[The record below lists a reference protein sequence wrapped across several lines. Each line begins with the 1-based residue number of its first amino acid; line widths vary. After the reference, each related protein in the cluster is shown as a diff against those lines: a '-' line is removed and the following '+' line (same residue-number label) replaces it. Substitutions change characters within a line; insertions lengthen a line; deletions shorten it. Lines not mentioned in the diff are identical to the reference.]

1 MTDIDFASSGGRLE
15 AFDDGHTP
23 ENLPQD
29 MDTPPQLVHYPRFL
43 ARPPAVHVFY
53 DALPECVVDALY
65 EKTLQTQQE
74 SQTPW
79 GTYVTME
86 ELNDSSNNIN
96 DDPVVQ
102 ATAHYLDL
110 ALGKKDPSVC
120 HGHADA
126 DAQDETSS
134 SAPHNHNSNSNPL
147 WTTEDLQH
155 VHGVAVW
162 ALAAQPG
169 SEVPYHLD
177 YAEQV
182 RYQTNIIVPPLLAGT
197 LQCTRDPIHGG
208 AFQVSLEG
216 LDHYQTHGYKAKKA
230 PVVVDNL
237 ISVTY
242 RYNQL
247 LCHAGHLPHASSR
260 IQSIQGNQQ
269 SWRVIVGFNVFGH
282 DIGPMVQKAPEHS
295 DAFRRQVQVQRKVQQ
310 MITQKKNL
318 DLQSI
323 QNNKPLSKLLVLA
336 KRERIKQKFRA
347 ARIELQE
354 RLPTLL
360 PATVQHLM
368 YTLGSTDTGYWPAP
382 VDVQVYLHHQ
392 VLDGSLRVVLVVVGD
407 ESSTSTPPPCTTSKP
422 KDLISPLATLALAK
436 EKS

>member
-1 MTDIDFASSGGRLE
+1 MTDIDFASSGGKLE

-29 MDTPPQLVHYPRFL
+29 TPHQIVHYPQFL
-43 ARPPAVHVFY
+43 DRPPSVHVFY
-53 DALPECVVDALY
+53 DALPEALVDALY
-65 EKTLQTQQE
+65 EKTFQTQQE

-86 ELNDSSNNIN
+86 QVNNYRIDPTTN
-96 DDPVVQ
+96 DDPAVQ
-102 ATAHYLDL
+102 ATANYLDL
-110 ALGKKDPSVC
+110 ALGKKEPSVC
-120 HGHADA
+120 HCLAK
-126 DAQDETSS
+126 DETTT
-134 SAPHNHNSNSNPL
+134 SAPHNNPL

-169 SEVPYHLD
+169 SQVPYHMD

-197 LQCTRDPIHGG
+197 LHCTRDPIHGG

-216 LDHYQTHGYKAKKA
+216 LDHYQAHGYKAKKV
-230 PVVVDNL
+230 PVDVDKL
-237 ISVTY
+237 ISIPY

-260 IQSIQGNQQ
+260 VESIEDNNE
-269 SWRVIVGFNVFGH
+269 SLRVIVGFNVFSH

-310 MITQKKNL
+310 LLTQKKPI
-318 DLQSI
+318 DLKSI

-336 KRERIKQKFRA
+336 KRERIKQRFRA
-347 ARIELQE
+347 AQAELQE

-360 PATVQHLM
+360 PAPVQHLM
-368 YTLGSTDTGYWPAP
+368 DTLSSTDTGYWPGP

-392 VLDGSLRVVLVVVGD
+392 VIDGSLRVVAVVGD
-407 ESSTSTPPPCTTSKP
+407 ESSIPCTNSKQ
-422 KDLISPLATLALAK
+422 KDLLSPAVTLELVAK
-436 EKS
+436 GGA

>member
-1 MTDIDFASSGGRLE
+1 MNDIDFASSEGKLE

-29 MDTPPQLVHYPRFL
+29 TPHQLVHYPHFL

-53 DALPECVVDALY
+53 DALPEGLVDALY
-65 EKTLQTQQE
+65 EKTLRTQQE
-74 SQTPW
+74 KQTPW

-86 ELNDSSNNIN
+86 QVNGITNNDDDD
-96 DDPVVQ
+96 DDPVVR

-110 ALGKKDPSVC
+110 ALGKKEPSVC
-120 HGHADA
+120 HS
-126 DAQDETSS
+126 QNEQTSS
-134 SAPHNHNSNSNPL
+134 PQHNNPL
-147 WTTEDLQH
+147 WTREDLQH

-162 ALAAQPG
+162 ALAAQVG

-197 LQCTRDPIHGG
+197 LHCTRAPIKGG

-230 PVVVDNL
+230 PVVVDDDHL
-237 ISVTY
+237 IAIPY

-247 LCHAGHLPHASSR
+247 LCHPGHLPHSSSR
-260 IQSIQGNQQ
+260 IESIQGTTAGAGAGNHQCL
-269 SWRVIVGFNVFGH
+269 RVIVGFNVFSH
-282 DIGPMVQKAPEHS
+282 DIGPMVQQAPEHS
-295 DAFRRQVQVQRKVQQ
+295 DAFRRQVQVQRQVQQ
-310 MITQKKNL
+310 LLTQKPNI
-318 DLQSI
+318 DLQTI

-336 KRERIKQKFRA
+336 KRERIKQRFRA
-347 ARIELQE
+347 ARAELQE
-354 RLPTLL
+354 RLPFLL
-360 PATVQHLM
+360 PATVQELM
-368 YTLGSTDTGYWPAP
+368 DTLSSTDTGYWPGP

-392 VLDGSLRVVLVVVGD
+392 VVDGLLRVVVGD
-407 ESSTSTPPPCTTSKP
+407 ESTTTTPPSTTSKQ
-422 KDLISPLATLALAK
+422 KDLIYPTVTLALLAK
-436 EKS
+436 EES